1 MNNIDNV
8 QKLIENGQRVLSTHI
23 PNSPGIIGYPTLD
36 LEAFSTWQTKCLK
49 FLELNLPA
57 DSAYFRSFRDKVKH
71 GYRGTV
77 DAGIEILA
85 SVKEELEAE
94 GLIH

>member
-1 MNNIDNV
+1 MNNIENV
-8 QKLIENGQRVLSTHI
+8 QNLIEKGQKVLSTHI

-36 LEAFSTWQTKCLK
+36 SNAFSAWQIQCLN

-57 DSAYFRSFRDKVKH
+57 DSEYFRSFRDKVKN
-71 GYRGTV
+71 GYRGVV
-77 DAGIEILA
+77 DTGIEILT

>member
-36 LEAFSTWQTKCLK
+36 LEAFSAWQTKCLK

-85 SVKEELEAE
+85 SVKEELETK

>member
-1 MNNIDNV
+1 MNNIESV
-8 QKLIENGQRVLSTHI
+8 QKLIEEGQKVLDTHI

-36 LEAFSTWQTKCLK
+36 SKAFSVWQTKCLD
-49 FLELNLPA
+49 FLELNLPT
-57 DSAYFRSFRDKVKH
+57 DSEYFRSFRDKVKH

-77 DAGIEILA
+77 DAGIEILT
-85 SVKEELEAE
+85 SVKEELETK

>member
-8 QKLIENGQRVLSTHI
+8 QKLIENGQRVLLTHI
-23 PNSPGIIGYPTLD
+23 PNSPGIIGYPTLE
-36 LEAFSTWQTKCLK
+36 LEAFSAWQTKCLK